1 MSIRISVLVSG
12 GGSNL
17 QALIDAQ
24 EAGRLGSARI
34 VQVISGK
41 KDAYALERAKA
52 HRIPAV
58 VIDRETWPDP
68 AERGRTILTA
78 LQASSTDLVV
88 LAGYMSILTP
98 DIIKAYRGR
107 ILNIHPALIP
117 KHCGLGMYGIRVH
130 RSVLESG
137 DEESGATVHL
147 VDEGVDTGQI
157 LLQERVA
164 VMAGDSPESLA
175 ARVLEAEHRILP
187 AAVAKLAETLES
199 QGENISL

>member
-1 MSIRISVLVSG
+1 MSIRISVLASG

-24 EAGRLGSARI
+24 ETGKLGPARI

-52 HRIPAV
+52 HRISTV

-68 AERGRTILTA
+68 AERGRAILTA
-78 LQASSTDLVV
+78 LQALSTDLVV

-98 DIIKAYRGR
+98 EIIQAYRGR
-107 ILNIHPALIP
+107 ILNIHPSLIP
-117 KHCGLGMYGIRVH
+117 KHCGMGMYGIRVH
-130 RSVLESG
+130 RFVLEAG

-199 QGENISL
+199 QEKNISL